1 MELEGKL
8 GTWLERQAYR
18 WGNGTH
24 GGAAIWSFLKDF
36 FFSFFFG
43 FFFFFFGLG
52 CLVVIEKS
60 AKLKNGGS
68 KRGGPGCRYK
78 VHDGIIK
85 QHDSFLKTKTK
96 TKTRQ
101 NDRIVPIIFI
111 LFYIYV

>member
-24 GGAAIWSFLKDF
+24 GGAAIWSFLKV
-36 FFSFFFG
+36 
-43 FFFFFFGLG
+43 FFFFFLFFELG

-60 AKLKNGGS
+60 AKLRNGGS

-85 QHDSFLKTKTK
+85 QNDIFLKKKTKTK
-96 TKTRQ
+96 TKQ
-101 NDRIVPIIFI
+101 NDMIVPIIFI
-111 LFYIYV
+111 LFDIYV

>member
-1 MELEGKL
+1 M
-8 GTWLERQAYR
+8 
-18 WGNGTH
+18 
-24 GGAAIWSFLKDF
+24 
-36 FFSFFFG
+36 
-43 FFFFFFGLG
+43 
-52 CLVVIEKS
+52 VIEKS